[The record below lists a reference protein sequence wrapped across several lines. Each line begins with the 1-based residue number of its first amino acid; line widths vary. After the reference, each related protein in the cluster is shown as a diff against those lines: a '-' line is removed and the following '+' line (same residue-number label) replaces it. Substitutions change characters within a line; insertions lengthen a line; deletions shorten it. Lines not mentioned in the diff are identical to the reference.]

1 MDRRIHMEY
10 IKREL
15 ERKFMAMNEVFKA
28 VMVTGARQVGK
39 STMLKEMAAGES
51 RTYVNLDNAR
61 DRELAKNDPGLFF
74 QMYKPPVLIDEVQKA
89 PELFEHIKMIC
100 DDSDETGLFWLTGS
114 ESKKLLREARDSL
127 AGRICILK
135 MFSLSQREKAGKSE
149 LGEMEFTFDALSERA
164 KNFPPNNIQDVY
176 AHIWE
181 GGMPGTIGMT
191 DEQRMEYYE
200 SYIETYLM
208 RDAVD
213 DNGIRNTEGFRKVL
227 RACAAFA
234 GTLLNYSDIAL
245 AGNVSVPVAK
255 DWVKVL
261 QSMGIIYLME
271 PYSNNELKRL
281 IKTPKLYFCDTG
293 LLAYLSMWTGKET
306 LMNGAAS
313 GHFFENYVVSE
324 FLRMYSYAKS
334 KMNMT
339 FYRDTNQKEID
350 IVLEENG
357 ILHPLEIKKGSNP
370 EKNSIRSFHLLEKS
384 SLQIGEGGVI
394 CMTEKPFPLDA
405 NNNYIPCN
413 II

>member
-1 MDRRIHMEY
+1 MKY

-15 ERKFMAMNEVFKA
+15 ERKFLAMNEVFKA
-28 VMVTGARQVGK
+28 VMVKGERHVGK
-39 STMLKEMAAGES
+39 STMLKELAKDENRA
-51 RTYVNLDNAR
+51 YVNLDNTR
-61 DRELAKNDPGLFF
+61 DRELAKSDPGLFF
-74 QMYKPPVLIDEVQKA
+74 QVYKPPILIDEAQKA
-89 PELFEHIKMIC
+89 PELFEYIKMKC
-100 DDSDETGLFWLTGS
+100 DESEETGLFWLTGS
-114 ESKKLLREARDSL
+114 ESKKLLKEARDSL

-135 MFSLSQREKAGKSE
+135 MFGLSQREKEGKSE
-149 LGEMEFTFDALSERA
+149 LGEMEFTFNALSERA
-164 KNFPPNNIQDVY
+164 NSFSDNNIQDVFT
-176 AHIWE
+176 HIWK

-213 DNGIRNTEGFRKVL
+213 DNGISDTEGFRKVL

-234 GTLLNYSDIAL
+234 GNLVNYSDIAQ
-245 AGNVSVPVAK
+245 AGNVSVPTAK
-255 DWVKVL
+255 EWVKVL
-261 QSMGIIYLME
+261 QSMGIVYLLE
-271 PYSNNELKRL
+271 PFSNNELNRL

-293 LLAYLSMWTGKET
+293 LLAYLSMWTSRDT

-313 GHFFENYVVSE
+313 GHFFENYVVME
-324 FLRMYSYAKS
+324 FLKMYSYSKS
-334 KMNMT
+334 KTNMT

-370 EKNSIRSFHLLEKS
+370 EKKAISSFRLLEKS
-384 SLQIGEGGVI
+384 SLEIGEGGII
-394 CMTEKPFPLDA
+394 CMIEKPYPLDE

>member
-1 MDRRIHMEY
+1 MDY

-15 ERKFMAMNEVFKA
+15 ERKFLAMNEVFKA

-39 STMLKEMAAGES
+39 STMLKKLAAGEN
-51 RTYVNLDNAR
+51 RAYVNLDNTR
-61 DRELAKNDPGLFF
+61 DRELAKSDPGLFF
-74 QMYKPPVLIDEVQKA
+74 QIYKPPILIDEAQKA
-89 PELFEHIKMIC
+89 PELFEYIKMIC
-100 DDSDETGLFWLTGS
+100 DESEEKGLFWLTGS
-114 ESKKLLREARDSL
+114 ESKRLLKEARDSL

-135 MFSLSQREKAGKSE
+135 MFSLSQREKEGKSE
-149 LGEMEFTFDALSERA
+149 LGAMSFAYNALSERA
-164 KNFPPNNIQDVY
+164 NSFFDNNIQDVF
-176 AHIWE
+176 AHIWK

-213 DNGIRNTEGFRKVL
+213 DNGISDTEGFRKVL

-234 GTLLNYSDIAL
+234 GNLVNYSDIAQ
-245 AGNVSVPVAK
+245 AGNVSVPTAK
-255 DWVKVL
+255 EWVKIL
-261 QSMGIIYLME
+261 QSMGIVYLLE
-271 PYSNNELKRL
+271 PFSNNELNRL

-293 LLAYLSMWTGKET
+293 LLAYLSMWTSSDT

-313 GHFFENYVVSE
+313 GHFFENYVVME
-324 FLRMYSYAKS
+324 FLRMYSYSKS
-334 KMNMT
+334 KTNMT

-370 EKNSIRSFHLLEKS
+370 EKKVISSFRLLEKS
-384 SLQIGEGGVI
+384 SLEIGEGGII
-394 CMTEKPFPLDA
+394 CMIEKPYPLDA

>member
-1 MDRRIHMEY
+1 MRY

-15 ERKFMAMNEVFKA
+15 ERKFWTMNEVFKA

-39 STMLKEMAAGES
+39 STMLKELAAGEE

-61 DRELAKNDPGLFF
+61 DRELAKSDPGLFF
-74 QMYKPPVLIDEVQKA
+74 QVYKPPILIDEVQKA
-89 PELFEHIKMIC
+89 PELFEYIKLLC
-100 DDSDETGLFWLTGS
+100 DETDQTGVFWLTGS

-135 MFSLSQREKAGKSE
+135 MYSLSQREKAGKYD
-149 LGEMEFTFDALSERA
+149 LGEMEFSFKALSERA
-164 KNFPPNNIQDVY
+164 EGFPKNNIHDVY
-176 AHIWE
+176 THIWE

-191 DEQRMEYYE
+191 VEQRMEYYE
-200 SYIETYLM
+200 SYVETYLM

-213 DNGIRNTEGFRKVL
+213 DNGISDTEGFRKVL

-234 GTLLNYSDIAL
+234 GNLVNYSDL
-245 AGNVSVPVAK
+245 AQAGSVSVPTAK
-255 DWVKVL
+255 EWIKVL
-261 QSMGIIYLME
+261 QSMGIVYLIE
-271 PYSNNELKRL
+271 PFSNNELKRL

-293 LLAYLSMWTGKET
+293 LCAYLSMWTSKET

-324 FLRMYSYAKS
+324 FLRMYSYSKS
-334 KMNMT
+334 KTNMT

-357 ILHPLEIKKGSNP
+357 TLHPLEIKKSSNP
-370 EKNSIRSFHLLEKS
+370 EKKAISSFHLLEKS
-384 SLQIGEGGVI
+384 SLIIGEGGII
-394 CMTEKPFPLDA
+394 CMAETPFPLDS
-405 NNNYIPCN
+405 NNNLIPCN

>member
-1 MDRRIHMEY
+1 MQY

-15 ERKFMAMNEVFKA
+15 ERKFLAMNEVFKA
-28 VMVTGARQVGK
+28 IMVTGARQVGK
-39 STMLKEMAAGES
+39 STMLKKLAEGQN
-51 RTYVNLDNAR
+51 RTYVNLDNSR
-61 DRELAKNDPGLFF
+61 DRELAKGDPALFF
-74 QMYKPPVLIDEVQKA
+74 QTYTPPILIVEAQKA
-89 PELFEHIKMIC
+89 PELFEYIKKIC
-100 DDSDETGLFWLTGS
+100 DESDETGLFWLTGS
-114 ESKKLLREARDSL
+114 ESKKLLKEAQDSL

-135 MFSLSQREKAGKSE
+135 MFSLSQREKEGKCE
-149 LGEMEFTFDALSERA
+149 LGKMEFTFSALSDRA
-164 KNFPPNNIQDVY
+164 KNFTPNNIQDVFT
-176 AHIWE
+176 HIWK
-181 GGMPGTIGMT
+181 GGMPGTIGMS

-213 DNGIRNTEGFRKVL
+213 DNGISNTEGFRKVL

-234 GTLLNYSDIAL
+234 GNLVNYSDIAQ
-245 AGNVSVPVAK
+245 AGGVSVPTAK
-255 DWVKVL
+255 EWVKVL

-271 PYSNNELKRL
+271 PFSNNELKRL

-293 LLAYLSMWTGKET
+293 LLAYLSMWTSKDT

-313 GHFFENYVVSE
+313 GHFFETYVVSE
-324 FLRMYSYAKS
+324 FLRMNSYSDS
-334 KMNMT
+334 KTNMT

-357 ILHPLEIKKGSNP
+357 ILHLLEIKMGSNP
-370 EKNSIRSFHLLEKS
+370 EKKTISSFRLLEKS
-384 SLQIGEGGVI
+384 SLKIGEGGII
-394 CMTEKPFPLDA
+394 CMTDNPFPLDT